1 MYFSRDKCDKTWF
14 ISPLVESEMYVSV
27 CIYMYYIYYIRILHT
42 KREFWKF
49 GVKILNSVTKFLLTM
64 KYDLERTKS
73 VIQSFLWWN
82 EKFFSPFLGYNSRNF
97 WFQLLLRGG
106 REGKIDFR
114 NRTSQKHFRKI
125 ISLRSVYPWKWIED
139 NLPIKRRKSS
149 YIDREFFHVWSTHRT
164 EKNSS
169 IKSSKVRLKGGR
181 RKL

>member
-27 CIYMYYIYYIRILHT
+27 CIYMYYIYYVRILHVLHT

-139 NLPIKRRKSS
+139 NLPIKRRKRFVYRSWILPCMIDSS
-149 YIDREFFHVWSTHRT
+149 YREKFL
-164 EKNSS
+164 N
-169 IKSSKVRLKGGR
+169 
-181 RKL
+181 